1 MHDIPAAL
9 QPGGIGWYLPAARSV
24 LQEQQAFSDR
34 FDDAGEAAG
43 SHWVKA
49 RVKLVGINENVAPR
63 DVNAAADQLAYRE
76 ADLVAGLDSEDDS
89 RPAGRARSPG
99 R

>member
-9 QPGGIGWYLPAARSV
+9 QPGGIGWYLPAAGSV

-34 FDDAGEAAG
+34 LDDAGEAAG

-49 RVKLVGINENVAPR
+49 RVKLV
-63 DVNAAADQLAYRE
+63 ADQRE
-76 ADLVAGLDSEDDS
+76 CSA
-89 RPAGRARSPG
+89 PG
-99 R
+99 RERRGGSARLPGG